1 MLVEPGEKIQWFVI
15 IQGKTQGVGKKLL
28 AQVVQRM
35 FGPRNVKP
43 NVAFKHLVSGHSTMI
58 EGKQIIFLNEV
69 ALAKNTGKRKEMS
82 EEFKDL
88 ITDDNLIINPKF
100 KDQIEV
106 PNLVN
111 FIVLS
116 NSETPVYMDE
126 EDRRA
131 YVIAIRRTKEEIK
144 KMLIDKGYKKDLKDL
159 YDDPSAF
166 KWHLINEV
174 AKTYNREMFFQP
186 APMNK
191 DKEEMIEANKGE
203 FKKVMDMKFE
213 SLSFPFGK
221 LISNV
226 NGTTIEVYSYKGMI
240 NLNTLYEAM
249 LVNPTFRQTQK
260 MYWGL
265 DELTDYIKGKAIPW
279 KNGHIKKQI
288 RTAGGYIRVYLLHNW
303 KVKDENIKDMGE
315 GDLGYLWDQKL
326 SAEEMGKVI
335 PNLPNYEEP
344 FSDDNKG
351 YESVCWACKKEITLT
366 EENQCPECN
375 YAIRCSCGVCACDK
389 LGNEHMKK
397 QKEHY

>member
-1 MLVEPGEKIQWFVI
+1 
-15 IQGKTQGVGKKLL
+15 
-28 AQVVQRM
+28 
-35 FGPRNVKP
+35 
-43 NVAFKHLVSGHSTMI
+43 
-58 EGKQIIFLNEV
+58 
-69 ALAKNTGKRKEMS
+69 
-82 EEFKDL
+82 
-88 ITDDNLIINPKF
+88 
-100 KDQIEV
+100 
-106 PNLVN
+106 
-111 FIVLS
+111 
-116 NSETPVYMDE
+116 
-126 EDRRA
+126 
-131 YVIAIRRTKEEIK
+131 
-144 KMLIDKGYKKDLKDL
+144 
-159 YDDPSAF
+159 
-166 KWHLINEV
+166 
-174 AKTYNREMFFQP
+174 
-186 APMNK
+186 MNK

-265 DELTDYIKGKAIPW
+265 DELTDYIKAKAIPW

-344 FSDDNKG
+344 FSNNNEG
-351 YESVCWACKKEITLT
+351 YESFCWACHKGITLT

-375 YAIRCSCGVCACDK
+375 YAIKCSCGVCACDK
-389 LGNEHMKK
+389 PGNEHMKK